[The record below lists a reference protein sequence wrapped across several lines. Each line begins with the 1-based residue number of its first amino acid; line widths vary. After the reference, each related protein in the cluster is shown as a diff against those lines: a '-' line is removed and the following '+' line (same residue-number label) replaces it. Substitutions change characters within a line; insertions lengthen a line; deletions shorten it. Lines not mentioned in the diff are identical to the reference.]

1 MKEQIIEEA
10 ATELLWKKYPYHPS
24 KDYGYWKDMFK
35 EGAKWNEEI
44 MIDFANWCRI
54 HDKKFPN
61 EVWTIQQLHTKYF
74 DETYGSKGSDEHI
87 VDINEMTSSQTEIS
101 DEEIEKQAKLYA
113 TQKTQLKRLSNR
125 EFDLAKNDYVNACK
139 WYREQLKQKL

>member
-10 ATELLWKKYPYHPS
+10 STALLWKKYPYHPP

-35 EGAKWNEEI
+35 EGAKWNEKI

-61 EVWTIQQLHTKYF
+61 EVWTIQQLHTKYYQ
-74 DETYGSKGSDEHI
+74 ETFKKKY
-87 VDINEMTSSQTEIS
+87 
-101 DEEIEKQAKLYA
+101 
-113 TQKTQLKRLSNR
+113 
-125 EFDLAKNDYVNACK
+125 
-139 WYREQLKQKL
+139 